1 MDDVIRKS
9 HSAKS
14 AALVYFCII
23 SSLQHIVLDLL
34 CVSVHIIQHP
44 THGAR
49 QSDRDR
55 IGAKS
60 EDRRGKKTN
69 KKSGSGCKKIDPQY
83 RSRVSKAVS
92 VTGNDLLNYK

>member
-60 EDRRGKKTN
+60 EDRRGKKQT
-69 KKSGSGCKKIDPQY
+69 KK
-83 RSRVSKAVS
+83 V
-92 VTGNDLLNYK
+92 DLATRK